1 MNLNKRRWVK
11 YKKTTA
17 YIQSDIPEEQLI
29 KFGYIPIRKLNKK
42 DIKKIEDKQENK
54 IIVKIEVGK
63 FYLLL

>member
-1 MNLNKRRWVK
+1 MNLEKKKWIK

-29 KFGYIPIRKLNKK
+29 KFGYIPIRKITKK
-42 DIKKIEDKQENK
+42 DMKKIEDKTESK
-54 IIVKIEVGK
+54 ISVKIEVGK

>member
-1 MNLNKRRWVK
+1 MNLNKKRWVK

-42 DIKKIEDKQENK
+42 DIKKIEDKQDNK
-54 IIVKIEVGK
+54 IVVKIEVGK